1 MMYEISGTVHG
12 GAMTVGGTT
21 VESIKALENVYPM
34 IVDIM
39 GVRTT
44 TKLVKTRIRVEACVD
59 GTNCSIYIP
68 LRSSDFKAKVKQ
80 ALLNMKLIGEDAA
93 LYFNFIG
100 NTEQLCKNLNV
111 LR

>member
-1 MMYEISGTVHG
+1 MMYDIPGTVHG
-12 GAMTVGGTT
+12 GQMNVGGHSLQ
-21 VESIKALENVYPM
+21 ELELGTPS
-34 IVDIM
+34 IVDIKN
-39 GVRTT
+39 VRTT

-68 LRSSDFKAKVKQ
+68 LRSSNFKAKVKQ
-80 ALLNMKLIGEDAA
+80 ALVDMKLIDEDAA